1 MLVFN
6 RILVFFSY
14 ILTFFLEDP
23 PKNHVQVTRGLLK
36 KLFIIVCAGRN
47 VWLASDNSGV
57 YWND

>member
-23 PKNHVQVTRGLLK
+23 PKNHVQVTGGLLK
-36 KLFIIVCAGRN
+36 KLFIIIMCRT
-47 VWLASDNSGV
+47 
-57 YWND
+57 